1 MRRVSFTQSGGF
13 VGVVRSCRIE
23 VAALAAEE
31 RASLEQ
37 LVAASGLEAS
47 CECLS
52 EQCRDGRTYEIVIEH
67 ETRVVRAVFDDASLP
82 AAARPLVSFLK
93 ARATPGLPR

>member
-37 LVAASGLEAS
+37 LVASSGLEAS
-47 CECLS
+47 CECFS
-52 EQCRDGRTYEIVIEH
+52 ENCRDGLTYEIVIEH

-93 ARATPGLPR
+93 ARATPGMPR

>member
-23 VAALAAEE
+23 VALLAAEE
-31 RASLEQ
+31 RTSLEQ

-52 EQCRDGRTYEIVIEH
+52 ENCRDGRTYEIVIEH
-67 ETRVVRAVFDDASLP
+67 ETKVVRAVFDETSLP
-82 AAARPLVSFLK
+82 EAARPLVSFLK
-93 ARATPGLPR
+93 ARATPGMR

>member
-13 VGVVRSCRIE
+13 VGVVHSCRIE
-23 VAALAAEE
+23 VATLAAEE

-52 EQCRDGRTYEIVIEH
+52 ENCRDGRTYEIVIEH
-67 ETRVVRAVFDDASLP
+67 ETSVVRAVFDDASLP
-82 AAARPLVSFLK
+82 EAARPLISFLK
-93 ARATPGLPR
+93 ARATPGMPR

>member
-1 MRRVSFTQSGGF
+1 MKRVSFTQSGGF
-13 VGVVRSCRIE
+13 VGVVSSCRIE

-52 EQCRDGRTYEIVIEH
+52 ESCRDGRTYEIVIEH
-67 ETRVVRAVFDDASLP
+67 ETRVVRAVFDEPSLP
-82 AAARPLVSFLK
+82 EAARPLVSFLK
-93 ARATPGLPR
+93 ARATRGLPR